1 MIRQALGFC
10 AILTLASSVH
20 AEPPNPDTRVPVMM
34 GMDKAREAKKTAL
47 IAEGDRLRRIG
58 RFSDAAQ
65 VYVDALEQAD
75 DPVVAGRL
83 GVLLARFGNPALAA
97 DYLLDAIERGTS
109 APPAERAEFLQAYDQ
124 ARALVCRVVV
134 DVSEAHAQILLDGEL
149 KQPDGITGFTM
160 FIVPGNHELRAS
172 LAGFDDAFVSFA
184 ATKGNSLNVKLVLH
198 SRTLLKLTRVVV
210 PQTEPTELR
219 RRKVERPNIAGDPN
233 ASSNEDPDYVSPE
246 EKKAK
251 DAAEARASH
260 GSVFAG
266 PVVVFGVASWAPAVG
281 AVVGGA
287 WRPNEYLSFGLEGR
301 AAWLTVGV
309 AGKPI
314 SAMTAGGVVSACGHL
329 KWFFGC
335 ALGHAGIVRG
345 EFSSGTFVAKS
356 YVSPKIGGGGR
367 IGAQVRLS
375 QSFSLTG
382 TVDALVMNSGVRVGL
397 DGKVLVDQPP
407 IMVGSQVVAGWE
419 F

>member
-1 MIRQALGFC
+1 LANTPDEAEFVALV
-10 AILTLASSVH
+10 AI
-20 AEPPNPDTRVPVMM
+20 
-34 GMDKAREAKKTAL
+34 
-47 IAEGDRLRRIG
+47 GDRARRAGRIPEAATAYARAIKLRR
-58 RFSDAAQ
+58 
-65 VYVDALEQAD
+65 
-75 DPVVAGRL
+75 DPLVLGRL
-83 GVLLARFGNPALAA
+83 GVLLVRMEQYAHAADLLYEALKLARTTRAERDEFYRAHEIARAHGAWIDVIISHAGSTVTVDGAPRNPHHLSAYTMFLLGGEHEIHASLEGYNDVWLRFIVNAAEDEKVTLTFDEPLPPALLA
-97 DYLLDAIERGTS
+97 T
-109 APPAERAEFLQAYDQ
+109 PPQPQPPPLSEPPMLPSSN
-124 ARALVCRVVV
+124 VV
-134 DVSEAHAQILLDGEL
+134 
-149 KQPDGITGFTM
+149 
-160 FIVPGNHELRAS
+160 
-172 LAGFDDAFVSFA
+172 
-184 ATKGNSLNVKLVLH
+184 
-198 SRTLLKLTRVVV
+198 
-210 PQTEPTELR
+210 
-219 RRKVERPNIAGDPN
+219 GDPN
-233 ASSNEDPDYVSPE
+233 YSAKDDPFYVSPE
-246 EKKAK
+246 AKKAK
-251 DAAEARASH
+251 ETEELHGPH
-260 GSVFAG
+260 GSIFAG
-266 PVVVFGVASWAPAVG
+266 PVVVFGVASWMPAVG
-281 AVVGGA
+281 GVVGGA
-287 WRPNEYLSFGLEGR
+287 WRPNQYLSLGLEGR

-314 SAMTAGGVVSACGHL
+314 SAMTAGAVVSACGHL